1 MKNTQFVHDKY
12 SSYNIIIANAPKY
25 HVSKHDHSHL
35 EVYYVIKG
43 YVQVTVNNQTKI
55 LGKDQLSVCDSFDE
69 HSYTPISNDTKS
81 VYVTVPENLVSKLD
95 AWKKHKKF
103 TENFI
108 TDRKITKKFRTCIY

>member
-12 SSYNIIIANAPKY
+12 SSDNIIIANAPKY
-25 HVSKHDHSHL
+25 HVSKHYHSHL

-95 AWKKHKKF
+95 A
-103 TENFI
+103 
-108 TDRKITKKFRTCIY
+108 